1 MPFPHKVPDPTGP
14 VGPPWG
20 ANLPKNWLQFV
31 LYAVL
36 ALTVLVGLKG
46 AMYTVSTEEQAVI
59 LRLGRYSGLAEPGFH
74 FKLPFGLD
82 EVRHIP
88 TRPVL
93 KEEFGFRTVKAGV
106 RSEFAKAP
114 FAAESL
120 TLTGDLNIADVEW
133 SVQYRITDPVQFWF
147 HLEEPVETLR
157 DVSEAVVRQVI
168 GSRTVDQVLTVGR
181 QEIEIEAMR
190 LLQEALSSYKSG
202 IKIVALQLRNVTP
215 PEPVQASFND
225 VNRAEQDREQ
235 LIDTANASYNREI
248 PAAEGEALRTV
259 EQAEGQRQQ
268 RINRALGDGG
278 RFTKI
283 LSEYKKA
290 PEVTRRRLYLESM
303 VQVLPGVDEIT
314 VLDAAHQA
322 PVLPL
327 LQLQGGGK

>member
-1 MPFPHKVPDPTGP
+1 MLIIDSHCHT
-14 VGPPWG
+14 
-20 ANLPKNWLQFV
+20 
-31 LYAVL
+31 
-36 ALTVLVGLKG
+36 
-46 AMYTVSTEEQAVI
+46 
-59 LRLGRYSGLAEPGFH
+59 
-74 FKLPFGLD
+74 
-82 EVRHIP
+82 
-88 TRPVL
+88 
-93 KEEFGFRTVKAGV
+93 
-106 RSEFAKAP
+106 
-114 FAAESL
+114 
-120 TLTGDLNIADVEW
+120 ADDW
-133 SVQYRITDPVQFWF
+133 
-147 HLEEPVETLR
+147 EEPVETLR

-278 RFTKI
+278 RFTTI